1 VDTPIRDGAGFAAL
15 SKAMNSA
22 LFIGL
27 MLLVVLSPL
36 PIGSNRPWSWSL
48 CAVVISLLTAA
59 WAIVNSG
66 RKGGAGR
73 MPPPLI
79 PTILLALACIWA
91 LVQMA
96 TWVPE
101 TWKHPLWPMTNEAL
115 KLSLPGSISLATE
128 EGLTALMRLLSY
140 ALVFVL
146 SFQLSADRKRAQS
159 AFFVLTVAGLMYA
172 LFGLYSYWGGY
183 HPEWLF
189 GSKALPHDV
198 RSTFVNRNHF
208 ATWQG
213 LALLCALA
221 WFYQHMATPVVKPY
235 FVPQDRD
242 ARVEEFI
249 LKAWKPLIAVL
260 LMVTALVLTHSRGG
274 FTAALAGTV
283 VLMMLLDKRASARR
297 GLSRVTVIAALVIA
311 SISFYLT
318 SEVLLDRIEHTD
330 LTSEERLIVF
340 ANVNRGIAD
349 NPALGFGY
357 GTFSDSFRLYNNIE
371 APYHYDRAHNTWLE
385 DAFEL
390 GLPAALALY
399 LAMAGLAL
407 ICWRGVKR
415 RHRDWIYPATGVAAS
430 VLVGVHATLDFSL
443 QLPAVAILY
452 ACIMGIAVAQ
462 STSSGSQQ

>member
-1 VDTPIRDGAGFAAL
+1 M
-15 SKAMNSA
+15 SKAMNSV
-22 LFIGL
+22 LFVGL
-27 MLLVVLSPL
+27 ILLVMLSPL
-36 PIGSNRPWSWSL
+36 PLGSNRPWSWSL
-48 CAVVISLLTAA
+48 CTVVISLLAA
-59 WAIVNSG
+59 GWAMANLG
-66 RKGGAGR
+66 KKGQVSR
-73 MPPPLI
+73 MPPV
-79 PTILLALACIWA
+79 ILVGLFALACSWA
-91 LVQMA
+91 LIQIA
-96 TWVPE
+96 AWVPQS
-101 TWKHPLWPMTNEAL
+101 WKHPLWQMANETLQTN
-115 KLSLPGSISLATE
+115 LPASITLTAE
-128 EGLTALMRLLSY
+128 DGLTALMRLLGY
-140 ALVFVL
+140 VLVFVL
-146 SFQLSADRKRAQS
+146 AYQLCRDRTRAQT
-159 AFFVLTVAGLMYA
+159 AFFWLTLAGFAYA
-172 LFGLYSYWGGY
+172 VFGLYSYWGAY

-189 GSKALPHDV
+189 GAKVMPHDV
-198 RSTFVNRNHF
+198 RSTFINRNHF

-213 LALLCALA
+213 LTLLCAMA
-221 WFYQHMATPVVKPY
+221 WFYQHMARPVVKPY

-249 LKAWKPLIAVL
+249 LKAWKPLLAVL

-283 VLMMLLDKRASARR
+283 VLMMLLDRRASNRK

-330 LTSEERLIVF
+330 LTSEERLLVF

-357 GTFSDSFRLYNNIE
+357 GTFSDSFRLYDNTE
-371 APYHYDRAHNTWLE
+371 LPYHYDRAHNTWLE
-385 DAFEL
+385 NAFEL

-407 ICWRGVKR
+407 TCWRGVNR
-415 RHRDWIYPATGVAAS
+415 RRRDWVYPATGAAAS
-430 VLVGVHATLDFSL
+430 VLVGVHATVDFSL